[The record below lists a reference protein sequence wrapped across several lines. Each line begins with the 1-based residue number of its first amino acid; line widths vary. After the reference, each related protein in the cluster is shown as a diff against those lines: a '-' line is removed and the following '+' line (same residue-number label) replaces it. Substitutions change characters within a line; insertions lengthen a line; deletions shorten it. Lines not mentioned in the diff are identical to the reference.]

1 VERKRWFRVGSVELE
16 WDMDMD
22 RELLRGYHS
31 SSSGGV
37 IYYMYNTSTPF

>member
-1 VERKRWFRVGSVELE
+1 VERRRWFRVGFVELE
-16 WDMDMD
+16 WDMEL
-22 RELLRGYHS
+22 ELLRGYHS